1 MINLISLKHY
11 EHIDKWVCIY
21 SCIINNK
28 SLFILVLYCTLL
40 ASSQSETEKSK
51 IEEKMRNDSELV
63 WILQAL
69 SETDR
74 NDAVQVSFF
83 LYS

>member
-1 MINLISLKHY
+1 
-11 EHIDKWVCIY
+11 
-21 SCIINNK
+21 
-28 SLFILVLYCTLL
+28 
-40 ASSQSETEKSK
+40 
-51 IEEKMRNDSELV
+51 MRNDSELV